1 MTLRKIL
8 ALTCLLLPMMASAHQ
23 FETGQRVPPI
33 GITDRGELVL
43 DKDQFSYK
51 TWNSAQLVGKV
62 RVLQHIAGR
71 TSAKEKNATLIEAI
85 KSAKLPH
92 DRYQTT
98 TIVNT
103 DDAIPGSGMFVRSS
117 LESNK
122 KLYPWSQFIVDSNGV
137 ARGAWQLD
145 EKSSAVV
152 VLDKDGRVQWAK
164 DGALTQEEVQQ
175 QHDQRRYPKY
185 SLARN
190 AGTAAP
196 VLPPPG
202 RISAKS
208 RWTWS
213 DVRQAVA
220 DTLSAPHLHGNG

>member
-8 ALTCLLLPMMASAHQ
+8 ALTCLLLPMMASAHK

-33 GITDRGELVL
+33 GIADRGELVL
-43 DKDQFSYK
+43 DKDQFSYN

-122 KLYPWSQFIVDSNGV
+122 KLYPWSQFIVDSNGI
-137 ARGAWQLD
+137 ARSAWQLD
-145 EKSSAVV
+145 EESSAIA

-175 QHDQRRYPKY
+175 VMD
-185 SLARN
+185 L
-190 AGTAAP
+190 
-196 VLPPPG
+196 
-202 RISAKS
+202 
-208 RWTWS
+208 
-213 DVRQAVA
+213 
-220 DTLSAPHLHGNG
+220 LHKLLNK